1 MLMNCSENY
10 DDDTERRQTSLRLLP
25 TIEETDVTINTLNK
39 RQAVDRRSVLDEEQN
54 RPRRCDTDRVTS
66 IWGASSNRVDK
77 HNVKARRRYD
87 EVVKARL
94 TKGVDRPL
102 VRQVRGRE

>member
-1 MLMNCSENY
+1 MYLALFMV
-10 DDDTERRQTSLRLLP
+10 LL
-25 TIEETDVTINTLNK
+25 
-39 RQAVDRRSVLDEEQN
+39 AEEQN
-54 RPRRCDTDRVTS
+54 RPQRCDTGHVTS
-66 IWGASSNRVDK
+66 VWGASSNRVDK

-94 TKGVDRPL
+94 IREREGGNRTL

>member
-1 MLMNCSENY
+1 M
-10 DDDTERRQTSLRLLP
+10 
-25 TIEETDVTINTLNK
+25 
-39 RQAVDRRSVLDEEQN
+39 AAAVLDEEQN
-54 RPRRCDTDRVTS
+54 RSRRSDTDCVTS

-94 TKGVDRPL
+94 VRERDGANRTL
-102 VRQVRGRE
+102 VKQVRRRE